1 MRFQSTL
8 PRGERRRNAGEPGKV
23 FIISIHAPARGATHS
38 GITLD
43 ISIHLFQSTLPR
55 GERRYGSASNP
66 ADTDYFNPR
75 SREGSDKPR
84 KPRIHA
90 INYFNPRSREGSD
103 HVGFQHALA
112 ILLFQS
118 TLPRGERLDYMNDKV
133 ILKSNF
139 NPRSREGS
147 DCNCTTVH
155 KSDRNFNPRSREGS
169 DREGG
174 EAILKCDNFN
184 PRSREGSDLYLRLPS
199 MLLANFNPRSRE
211 GSDLNFPM
219 TGSPLSYF
227 NPRSR
232 EGSDPF
238 IWIYPKDVKII
249 SIHAPA
255 RGATR

>member
-118 TLPRGERLDYMNDKV
+118 TLPRGERRKG
-133 ILKSNF
+133 F
-139 NPRSREGS
+139 WRQ
-147 DCNCTTVH
+147 
-155 KSDRNFNPRSREGS
+155 
-169 DREGG
+169 
-174 EAILKCDNFN
+174 A
-184 PRSREGSDLYLRLPS
+184 
-199 MLLANFNPRSRE
+199 
-211 GSDLNFPM
+211 
-219 TGSPLSYF
+219 
-227 NPRSR
+227 
-232 EGSDPF
+232 
-238 IWIYPKDVKII
+238 WIVGI

-255 RGATR
+255 RGATGMEETSRDDRRFQSTLPRGERL